1 MKNENQIIELF
12 VGYSHMDNDQ
22 LHMKAN
28 SSVTLI
34 RGERKIILVRRIFS
48 TDKR

>member
-1 MKNENQIIELF
+1 MNENQIFPLF
-12 VGYSHMDNDQ
+12 VGYSHMDTDQ

-34 RGERKIILVRRIFS
+34 RGEHNIVLVGGIYF
-48 TDKR
+48 